1 MHSNQRMSFAW
12 QVTPV
17 MIRIS
22 LWNFTKQF
30 FFPPPRYK
38 KIFVIF
44 GNHDLTVHNE
54 SYFRNNPFTETQAK
68 LDFLKAEVSKLEN
81 VSILDGTVEEFE
93 GVKFGGTMAFNDFCW
108 AYNRKE
114 IWQSSC
120 ATGNAGLI
128 IATGN
133 I

>member
-1 MHSNQRMSFAW
+1 M
-12 QVTPV
+12 
-17 MIRIS
+17 
-22 LWNFTKQF
+22 
-30 FFPPPRYK
+30 
-38 KIFVIF
+38 
-44 GNHDLTVHNE
+44 TVHNE

-68 LDFLKAEVSKLEN
+68 LDFLKAEVSKLGN

-108 AYNRKE
+108 AYKVNLSRKE
-114 IWQSSC
+114 IWQSSF

-133 I
+133 IWEMFTRIFLLLK